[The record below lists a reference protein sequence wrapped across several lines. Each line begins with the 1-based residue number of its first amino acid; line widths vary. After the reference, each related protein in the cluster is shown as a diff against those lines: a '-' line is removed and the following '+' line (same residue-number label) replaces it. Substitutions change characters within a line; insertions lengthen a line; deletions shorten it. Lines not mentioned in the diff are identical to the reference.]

1 MSNVPLLQME
11 HIRKVFPGV
20 VALDDV
26 SLTIKEGTVHALMG
40 ENGAGKSTLMKIL
53 TGVYAKTEG
62 TIKWQG
68 QDLDTSSITHVLHS
82 GITMIFQELNP
93 IKTMKVCENIYVGRE
108 PYKIKGLL
116 LDRRKIV
123 EDTRALFADL
133 DITDIGPSGEVGNL
147 TVAKMQM
154 IEIAKAISYDAKLI
168 IMDEPTS
175 AISEKECQHLFR
187 MVNNLKKRGIAF
199 IFITHKMDEV
209 FQISDEITIM
219 RDGTYVGTYDA
230 EKITHDELVK
240 LMVGREITEMF
251 PKEEA
256 EITDVK
262 LEVSGLN
269 VDGVLKDIHFKV
281 HKGEILGFAG
291 LMGAGRTEV
300 METLFGIRRASSGT
314 VKIFTYIYAGIM
326 AAVAGM
332 LLTARVASG
341 QPGLGESFEM
351 KAISGC
357 VIGGVSLSGGI
368 GSVYSLICG
377 ILIIGVLN
385 NGMDLMNIN
394 GYMQQIAEGLIL
406 ILAVLLDVFRS
417 KASK

>member
-1 MSNVPLLQME
+1 
-11 HIRKVFPGV
+11 
-20 VALDDV
+20 
-26 SLTIKEGTVHALMG
+26 
-40 ENGAGKSTLMKIL
+40 
-53 TGVYAKTEG
+53 
-62 TIKWQG
+62 
-68 QDLDTSSITHVLHS
+68 
-82 GITMIFQELNP
+82 
-93 IKTMKVCENIYVGRE
+93 
-108 PYKIKGLL
+108 
-116 LDRRKIV
+116 
-123 EDTRALFADL
+123 
-133 DITDIGPSGEVGNL
+133 
-147 TVAKMQM
+147 
-154 IEIAKAISYDAKLI
+154 
-168 IMDEPTS
+168 MDEPTS

-187 MVNNLKKRGIAF
+187 LVGRLKKRGIAF
-199 IFITHKMDEV
+199 VFITHKMDEV

-262 LEVSGLN
+262 LEVRGMNVGGL
-269 VDGVLKDIHFKV
+269 LQDINFKV

-314 VKIFTYIYAGIM
+314 IKIDGKEVRISSPKDAIKYKIAFLTEDRRTTGCFLPLSVRDNIMVCSYDQISNKIKKISVKKEKEVCARQIEQYAIKTPDEEQVIGNLSGGNQQKALISRWQLTDPEIIILDEPTRGIIPIPVIILAALSVFTWYLLKYTRLGRHIYAIGGNAQAAVVSGVNVKAVKLFTYIYAGIM
-326 AAVAGM
+326 AAIAGM

-351 KAISGC
+351 KANSGC
-357 VIGGVSLSGGI
+357 VIGGVSLNGGI

-417 KASK
+417 RTSK

>member
-1 MSNVPLLQME
+1 MSSVPLLQME

-26 SLTIKEGTVHALMG
+26 SLAIKEGTVHALMG

-53 TGVYAKTEG
+53 TGVYTKTEG

-68 QDLDTSSITHVLHS
+68 EELDTSSITHVLRS

-133 DITDIGPSGEVGNL
+133 DITDIDPNEDVGNL

-154 IEIAKAISYDAKLI
+154 VEIAKAISYNARLI

-187 MVNNLKKRGIAF
+187 MVNNLKSRGIAF

-230 EKITHDELVK
+230 KQITHDELVK
-240 LMVGREITEMF
+240 LMVGREITDMF

-269 VDGVLKDIHFKV
+269 VEGVLKDIHFKV

-300 METLFGIRRASSGT
+300 MEALFGIRKASSGT
-314 VKIFTYIYAGIM
+314 VKIDGKEVHIHSPKDAIKHKIAFLTEDRRTTGCFLPLSVRDNIM
-326 AAVAGM
+326 VCSS
-332 LLTARVASG
+332 RRSR
-341 QPGLGESFEM
+341 
-351 KAISGC
+351 
-357 VIGGVSLSGGI
+357 SL
-368 GSVYSLICG
+368 
-377 ILIIGVLN
+377 
-385 NGMDLMNIN
+385 
-394 GYMQQIAEGLIL
+394 
-406 ILAVLLDVFRS
+406 
-417 KASK
+417 

>member
-1 MSNVPLLQME
+1 
-11 HIRKVFPGV
+11 
-20 VALDDV
+20 
-26 SLTIKEGTVHALMG
+26 
-40 ENGAGKSTLMKIL
+40 
-53 TGVYAKTEG
+53 
-62 TIKWQG
+62 
-68 QDLDTSSITHVLHS
+68 
-82 GITMIFQELNP
+82 
-93 IKTMKVCENIYVGRE
+93 
-108 PYKIKGLL
+108 
-116 LDRRKIV
+116 
-123 EDTRALFADL
+123 
-133 DITDIGPSGEVGNL
+133 
-147 TVAKMQM
+147 
-154 IEIAKAISYDAKLI
+154 
-168 IMDEPTS
+168 
-175 AISEKECQHLFR
+175 

-209 FQISDEITIM
+209 FQSSDEITIM

-314 VKIFTYIYAGIM
+314 VKIFTYVYAGIM

>member
-1 MSNVPLLQME
+1 
-11 HIRKVFPGV
+11 
-20 VALDDV
+20 
-26 SLTIKEGTVHALMG
+26 
-40 ENGAGKSTLMKIL
+40 
-53 TGVYAKTEG
+53 
-62 TIKWQG
+62 
-68 QDLDTSSITHVLHS
+68 
-82 GITMIFQELNP
+82 
-93 IKTMKVCENIYVGRE
+93 
-108 PYKIKGLL
+108 
-116 LDRRKIV
+116 
-123 EDTRALFADL
+123 
-133 DITDIGPSGEVGNL
+133 
-147 TVAKMQM
+147 
-154 IEIAKAISYDAKLI
+154 
-168 IMDEPTS
+168 
-175 AISEKECQHLFR
+175 
-187 MVNNLKKRGIAF
+187 
-199 IFITHKMDEV
+199 
-209 FQISDEITIM
+209 
-219 RDGTYVGTYDA
+219 
-230 EKITHDELVK
+230 
-240 LMVGREITEMF
+240 MVGREITEMF

>member
-1 MSNVPLLQME
+1 MSTGPVLQME

-133 DITDIGPSGEVGNL
+133 DITDIDPSGEVGNL

-262 LEVSGLN
+262 LEVFGLN

-314 VKIFTYIYAGIM
+314 VKIFTYVYAGIM